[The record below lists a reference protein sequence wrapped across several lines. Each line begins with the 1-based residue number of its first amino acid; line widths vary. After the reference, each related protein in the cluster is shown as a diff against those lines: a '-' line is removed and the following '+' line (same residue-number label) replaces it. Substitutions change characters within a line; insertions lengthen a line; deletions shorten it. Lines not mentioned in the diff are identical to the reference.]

1 MTLQPASSTTVFIDH
16 SCALNS
22 RGQLLAI
29 STGSGRRLLRAVQ
42 SVIFILGESCS
53 MVRHK
58 SFMRLHR
65 SEPLRQYMSPVI
77 KLSAIQ
83 LCVPMST
90 IDRYLS
96 RCAFRRFLRWNPL
109 TWNMDTKYL
118 SAYGMPNN
126 RLSEDQRVHHRAI
139 PNRNSMVGSMGCST
153 WMFQISG
160 TNPHTSLPLHVCLES
175 SCCLYFCACIDM
187 PGP

>member
-1 MTLQPASSTTVFIDH
+1 
-16 SCALNS
+16 
-22 RGQLLAI
+22 
-29 STGSGRRLLRAVQ
+29 
-42 SVIFILGESCS
+42 

-58 SFMRLHR
+58 AFMRLHR

-187 PGP
+187 PGGLPHRACLCHARHNNGASRCRLPQTFLSSHYYYHAPSRLD